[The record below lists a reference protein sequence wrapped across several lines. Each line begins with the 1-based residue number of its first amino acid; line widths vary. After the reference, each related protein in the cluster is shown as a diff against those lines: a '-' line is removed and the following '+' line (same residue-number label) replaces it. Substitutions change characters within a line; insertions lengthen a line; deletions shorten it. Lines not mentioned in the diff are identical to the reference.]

1 MGASLETAFSGVSG
15 ELAQRPFTF
24 AWLTNKDMRML
35 VSDWLIADPDFRV
48 AGRCSE
54 SHVYLPSRS
63 D

>member
-1 MGASLETAFSGVSG
+1 M
-15 ELAQRPFTF
+15 PFAF
-24 AWLTNKDMRML
+24 AWLTNKEMRML

-54 SHVYLPSRS
+54 SHVDLPSRS

>member
-1 MGASLETAFSGVSG
+1 
-15 ELAQRPFTF
+15 
-24 AWLTNKDMRML
+24 ML

-54 SHVYLPSRS
+54 SHGDLLPSRS